1 MSIQR
6 NKEAMKRFETMINTC
21 DGALAEEL
29 VDPGASFSTPASSVP
44 CTIAL
49 NALQA
54 RHWNAFS

>member
-1 MSIQR
+1 MPSLGR
-6 NKEAMKRFETMINTC
+6 EGRDETLISTC
-21 DGALAEEL
+21 EGALAEDL
-29 VDPGASFSTPASSVP
+29 ADLGASFSTPASSVP

>member
-1 MSIQR
+1 
-6 NKEAMKRFETMINTC
+6 MKRFETMIKTC
-21 DGALAEEL
+21 GCALAGEL
-29 VDPGASFSTPASSVP
+29 VDPGASFSTLASSVP